1 MDGGFAGIS
10 IWPCSANFSSWR
22 AWESGYDSVIFLRP
36 TFVHKNGRRYA
47 YWRLVESYRTER
59 GPRQRTVAYLG
70 QMDEAGRLGVQESV
84 EPRPISRQQQ
94 LFAESETKPEFV
106 EIDRQRVRVENCL
119 QFGGPWVALE
129 LVKRLGLHEFLKR
142 EMPTG
147 KEEVPWS
154 LTALILVVSRLCEP
168 SSELYIAEHF
178 YRQTALCDLLG
189 VAASQVDDNR
199 LYRGL
204 DEVLPLKEKLE
215 VFLKERFG
223 TLFGIEYDLLLYDVT
238 STYFEGQAK
247 ANPLAKRGYS
257 RDHRSDCKQVC
268 IGLVVT
274 RCGLP
279 LGYEVF
285 AGNRHDSKTLKEI
298 IKTMERRYGKA
309 RRIWVM
315 DRGMISEDNLE
326 FLKSDQRRY
335 IIGTPKSQLKRFE
348 QQLLT
353 QDWHAIRDGLEVKL
367 CACPD
372 GGTETFILCRSRD
385 RREKEKAMH
394 ARFEERIEEGLK
406 TIAASCAK
414 KRQTVAKIAE
424 RVGRLLGKNTRAAGL
439 FKVQVRASRKG
450 ARITWEKVETWRTW
464 AQLSEGAYVLR
475 SNVSDWTH
483 EEIWHAYIQLTQAEA
498 AFRIQKTDLSLR
510 PVWHQKEDRVLAHI
524 LVCFLAYVLWKFLG
538 QLCAKAGL
546 GDEPRRVLAELSE
559 LRTVDVVL
567 TTKDG
572 REIRTR
578 CITQPTDHQ
587 KIILEHLGWEL
598 PRSLHPTQM

>member
-1 MDGGFAGIS
+1 M
-10 IWPCSANFSSWR
+10 
-22 AWESGYDSVIFLRP
+22 FLRP
-36 TFVHKNGRRYA
+36 TFVRKNGQRYA
-47 YWRLVESYRTER
+47 YWRLVESYRTAR

-70 QMDEAGRLGVQESV
+70 QMDEAGRLGVHHAI
-84 EPRPISRQQQ
+84 EPQPTSRQQQ
-94 LFAESETKPEFV
+94 LFPDAEIKPEFI
-106 EIDRQRVRVENCL
+106 EIDRHRVRVENCL
-119 QFGGPWVALE
+119 KFGGPWVALE
-129 LVKRLGLHEFLKR
+129 LVKRLGLHEFLRR
-142 EMPTG
+142 ELSPG

-154 LTALILVVSRLCEP
+154 LTALILVIARLCEP

-189 VAASQVDDNR
+189 VPVSKVDDNR

-215 VFLKERFG
+215 VHLKECYG

-238 STYFEGQAK
+238 STYFEGLAK
-247 ANPLAKRGYS
+247 ANPLAKHGYS

-285 AGNRHDSKTLKEI
+285 AGNRHDSKTMREVI
-298 IKTMERRYGKA
+298 ATMERRYGKA

-326 FLKSDQRRY
+326 FLKSGNRRY

-348 QQLLT
+348 QQLLS
-353 QDWHAIRDGLEVKL
+353 QDWHEIRDGLEVKL

-394 ARFEERIEEGLK
+394 ARFEERIEEGLQK
-406 TIAASCAK
+406 IAASCAQ
-414 KRQTVAKIAE
+414 KRHTVAKIAE

-439 FKVQVRASRKG
+439 FKVEVRTSKKG
-450 ARITWEKVETWRTW
+450 AQITWTKVEAWRTW

-475 SNVSDWTH
+475 SNVNDWTH
-483 EEIWHAYIQLTQAEA
+483 EDIWQAYIQLTQAEA
-498 AFRIQKTDLSLR
+498 AFRIQKSDLSLR

-524 LVCFLAYVLWKFLG
+524 LVCFLAYALWKCLG

-572 REIRTR
+572 HEIRTR
-578 CITQPTDHQ
+578 CIAQPTEHQ
-587 KIILEHLGWEL
+587 KILLDQLGWEL
-598 PRSLHPTQM
+598 PTRLRPIQM